1 MPEGLEKPLI
11 FGLLL
16 HQGKSGVAPASAV
29 GAKAFLVTFWRQKVT
44 VTWFLE
50 RTLKTT

>member
-16 HQGKSGVAPASAV
+16 HQGKSGVAPAETG
-29 GAKAFLVTFWRQKVT
+29 GAKVASFFAKKKLRFG
-44 VTWFLE
+44 
-50 RTLKTT
+50 TL